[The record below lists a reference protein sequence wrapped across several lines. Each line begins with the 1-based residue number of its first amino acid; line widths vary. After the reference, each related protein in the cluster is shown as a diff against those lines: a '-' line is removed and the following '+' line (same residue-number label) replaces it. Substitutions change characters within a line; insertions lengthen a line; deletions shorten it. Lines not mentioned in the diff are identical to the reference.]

1 METGFRRG
9 ELWSLGPSDIKLS
22 DERLE
27 RFANLFLER
36 MTDPGNYFAK
46 DLQTKEAMIQKVLK
60 DEEIENG

>member
-9 ELWSLGPSDIKLS
+9 ELWSLGPLAIKLS

-36 MTDPGNYFAK
+36 MADPGHYFGID
-46 DLQTKEAMIQKVLK
+46 DLQAKEAMIQKVFK
-60 DEEIENG
+60 DEQEHV

>member
-36 MTDPGNYFAK
+36 MADPGQYFGI
-46 DLQTKEAMIQKVLK
+46 DLKAWEPKILEVLK
-60 DEEIENG
+60 EEK